1 MTKLYNKKQSLVAVD
16 SEDVVASGL
25 DFGLYTLKY
34 DPDLETNLV
43 PESAL
48 RTGTEL
54 GSGAE
59 RVTVADTKR
68 TKTGLDLQLEPV
80 NLQARPTADFITH
93 TTYKSDSKLV
103 IRIVKSPASGANKS
117 NDSEHEQTAADQNLY
132 FDKFSLQSVAEG
144 DDERYQLHE
153 TFESAT
159 LFMFGRRPRIW
170 TYQGIVLNGKRP
182 PIPAFLNG
190 EANKSARES
199 YLLRYNMDFANE
211 LLRRYEKYYRGT
223 ATVDMNARAYVLYD
237 DTVVEG
243 TMLNMIAVRN
253 TTIPGA
259 VNVTFSIVVHQR
271 GWIGSSLLNTE
282 EQTLAKILEGKDRG
296 DELANVYAPG
306 MAAPR
311 DTWQQITQRYDAN
324 QDGVVDAQD
333 RATRANET
341 KAAILKNQAEAERFG
356 ADLVDLLQ
364 GSNEDLAAA
373 EEAGDQEAIDNAKS
387 EIATT
392 EAAISGN
399 IARIQQLLAAE
410 SNNQVELDAAV
421 AELEEKEGNQEHAQ
435 AQVDQSSGSDPNT
448 CPAGYEQGTVTVNHV
463 FTSVGS
469 KLTRETVV
477 DGGLWTDSQ
486 GVQFDDTPKAVDVS
500 DYPEYETAPT
510 AAQKIILKGC
520 VSS

>member
-1 MTKLYNKKQSLVAVD
+1 
-16 SEDVVASGL
+16 
-25 DFGLYTLKY
+25 
-34 DPDLETNLV
+34 
-43 PESAL
+43 
-48 RTGTEL
+48 
-54 GSGAE
+54 
-59 RVTVADTKR
+59 
-68 TKTGLDLQLEPV
+68 
-80 NLQARPTADFITH
+80 
-93 TTYKSDSKLV
+93 
-103 IRIVKSPASGANKS
+103 
-117 NDSEHEQTAADQNLY
+117 
-132 FDKFSLQSVAEG
+132 
-144 DDERYQLHE
+144 
-153 TFESAT
+153 
-159 LFMFGRRPRIW
+159 
-170 TYQGIVLNGKRP
+170 
-182 PIPAFLNG
+182 
-190 EANKSARES
+190 
-199 YLLRYNMDFANE
+199 
-211 LLRRYEKYYRGT
+211 
-223 ATVDMNARAYVLYD
+223 
-237 DTVVEG
+237 
-243 TMLNMIAVRN
+243 
-253 TTIPGA
+253 
-259 VNVTFSIVVHQR
+259 
-271 GWIGSSLLNTE
+271 
-282 EQTLAKILEGKDRG
+282 
-296 DELANVYAPG
+296 